1 MHKKEDNNLL
11 FNTLDI
17 PFQSKQLK
25 KKHEI
30 EMFKAWRKKYLFR
43 GKRLQKL
50 LPKRFLFSAFFRN
63 KYVARQPLVKLFN
76 PWYSFRETKNEK
88 KESFD
93 FLKTQLK
100 SELHIKFFQ
109 PWKYEIPFL
118 TEKQD
123 WLRTQYDKLR
133 ILPFKHRIDFFQ
145 TQLGQMMLASWAVL
159 PKVYSLASRRVIR
172 WEFNRQSRWHSYYN
186 KVTPQK
192 DTYLELRTRH
202 QKSWFYE
209 NILRRRK
216 PYSLVKFKL
225 TRQSTAFHTYWI
237 QAKIEPWIE
246 PLFFRRAAS
255 SAFEERFRK
264 ENKMEEEKLKMKFY
278 LRKKNPRIEKRN
290 RLYKRKKKLLADS
303 WHKKRI
309 RANKAARIKQ
319 IAGKILRPFY
329 GHLTLKQFIKIVKK
343 RRRKKTRIMTRNEAL
358 LRHLENRLDVLV
370 YRLNWA
376 PHILWARRL
385 IWEGSVFVSNIK
397 KTEMWNI
404 MHSNLKKY
412 AFPLTLRDPKHLYS
426 KTFWNPQ
433 RRMAKYKFLCAPTTE
448 IAYLV
453 QPGDIIQCSRGILIN
468 QFKSNSLLF
477 DKPNLPHVLSTVYTQ
492 PQWDWSAHR
501 MENKSFDSWQ
511 EHSEHI
517 NSAIMLFNPK
527 FKDLPV
533 KDRVRKSFLRWVIL

>member
-1 MHKKEDNNLL
+1 MYKKEDNKLL

-17 PFQSKQLK
+17 PLQSKQLK
-25 KKHEI
+25 KKHEV
-30 EMFKAWRKKYLFR
+30 EMFKVWRTKYLFH
-43 GKRLQKL
+43 GKRLRKL
-50 LPKRFLFSAFFRN
+50 LSKRFLFSARFQR
-63 KYVARQPLVKLFN
+63 KYVARKPRKERFN
-76 PWYSFRETKNEK
+76 PWYSFREMKNEK

-93 FLKTQLK
+93 FLKAQLK

-159 PKVYSLASRRVIR
+159 PKAYSLASRKVLR
-172 WEFNRQSRWHSYYN
+172 WEFGLRSRWRDYN
-186 KVTPQK
+186 RVTPQK
-192 DTYLELRTRH
+192 NTYLDLRTRH

-225 TRQSTAFHTYWI
+225 TRQSTAFHTYWV
-237 QAKIEPWIE
+237 QAKIEPWTE
-246 PLFFRRAAS
+246 SLFFRRAAS
-255 SAFEERFRK
+255 SAFEERIRK

-278 LRKKNPRIEKRN
+278 LRKKNPRVEKRN

-329 GHLTLKQFIKIVKK
+329 GHLTLKQFVKIVKK

-385 IWEGSVFVSNIK
+385 IWEGSVFVSNVK
-397 KTEMWNI
+397 KTETWNI

-477 DKPNLPHVLSTVYTQ
+477 DKPNLSHVLSTVCTK
-492 PQWDWSAHR
+492 PQWNWSAHR
-501 MENKSFDSWQ
+501 MESKSFDSWQ

-533 KDRVRKSFLRWVIL
+533 KDRVRKSFLRWAIL